1 MKIKGLVP
9 LRWLNCQGDTLANV
23 VEIIEDRE
31 ATKEKSKTH
40 HPRSLKSKWQEIARL
55 SNFSGGAGGSAA
67 SNRIRQERELLEGLK
82 QLLGGLNGQG
92 RGRERSRSTSPQ
104 PPSRSRSPSP
114 GWRTKGEGKKKGNGK
129 TQTKTKTAEEPSPS
143 GPRRVTWEQDGL
155 LAELKALVLQAEVH
169 RGTGPSLIS
178 ELQKLVSKYAI
189 ETAEPP
195 PNSSGTKTVAPWNGN
210 PKKENSSQTLIK
222 PCSQWWPKITTQKEF
237 VDALDLGEIPKES
250 AAVIGTFDQF
260 LGWKQLALTHQIKY
274 RFAVICQDITDPA
287 TASEKES
294 CEFKWVKLRNG
305 VWKKFGVMPLSVGG
319 MPEWPSEPKKLDG
332 CEKGSEEKALATFRV
347 LIPKRFVTAS
357 TWDAALKK
365 PVQLLA
371 GALPDGLAFRSYGWH
386 RNQDAKEE
394 AILGFVKIPLEEKDV
409 PGSRSGWNSVLFQP
423 ILDSQQNRHET
434 PIKWIPCTQ
443 KSSIEYFQEVKRQA
457 QNQKVGIA
465 IRRGGKNCLGLL
477 GVKDESCPAE
487 LVRRRWIARY
497 VPVHWNPQQFLEIL
511 QTKGWRTIDE
521 IQPPNHKGGL
531 WCFKATP
538 PPGCGEACEM
548 SVGSGKSVVF
558 SPWFPKRPQPP
569 KTVPLKSTFKGWVA
583 NGPTTEEVTKAEVQH
598 DQKNDEI
605 GETQLDSQ
613 TQQDVDMG
621 DGQQKRGAEDSP
633 AKPAAKTIK
642 LSSPQKGKGTSS
654 PSLGPDNYQMWD
666 LGGCGNCGFR
676 CLAATMAYR
685 NKKPPDQILTR
696 IDTLALTLR
705 SKCVTWLK
713 KHNSWKDSWFVD
725 ADASNSTEDGP
736 PATSVIEYLEVAQ
749 RPQKW
754 LDSWMCQASCEVLQC
769 PIIAWK
775 FVRNKWVFFY
785 HFIPESPSAKNNPP
799 IALFLRA
806 GHFTTLPADTKIPTE
821 WLNLK
826 NKETFGVSFLG
837 GGLKR
842 SSKEQSGVDFEN
854 SCSSWLRP
862 RSHITKAKSDRTC
875 TKANVS
881 SSSGRKRK
889 SERSHTE
896 KSFDSWLKPIK
907 DKHTKASSCKD
918 TEVVRAAKKSF
929 TEVLTWVCRYCDVQ
943 IRAEN
948 SRKLNVKRQSHL
960 RYRHNGQKTPAD
972 RWKKIPVNPVIATS
986 LLPPD
991 QRDWTCPFCKCG
1003 LPACESDYQRS
1014 LSIKHHYA
1022 TKHKRMKLSKA
1033 RIHTQRAK
1041 LYRQNPELQPRLQ
1054 AGHTSRSKA
1063 HKEKNKNDRDM
1074 KRGGHSLIHFDPNT
1088 ETWPEQIKPKELFSL
1103 VTCKVCW
1110 RFGRYSSFGHASRS
1124 KTYKEKNR
1132 DVRDMK
1138 TGCHNLIHFDPN
1150 IETWPEQIKPKQ
1162 LYSSVTCKVCWR
1174 FGRYSSFRQPC
1185 KPLSSRQGL
1194 RTWPILDLTNKKILA
1209 GLWNVKLEQ
1218 AETYLSKVSTKVSK
1232 ELATAAFDRLVKEGI
1247 EPHPGP
1253 CQVSSSKDIKQVSG
1267 IAKVPKVLILS
1278 LMNTSFMLMS
1288 FLFKKPELI

>member
-1 MKIKGLVP
+1 
-9 LRWLNCQGDTLANV
+9 
-23 VEIIEDRE
+23 
-31 ATKEKSKTH
+31 
-40 HPRSLKSKWQEIARL
+40 
-55 SNFSGGAGGSAA
+55 
-67 SNRIRQERELLEGLK
+67 
-82 QLLGGLNGQG
+82 
-92 RGRERSRSTSPQ
+92 
-104 PPSRSRSPSP
+104 
-114 GWRTKGEGKKKGNGK
+114 
-129 TQTKTKTAEEPSPS
+129 
-143 GPRRVTWEQDGL
+143 
-155 LAELKALVLQAEVH
+155 
-169 RGTGPSLIS
+169 
-178 ELQKLVSKYAI
+178 
-189 ETAEPP
+189 
-195 PNSSGTKTVAPWNGN
+195 
-210 PKKENSSQTLIK
+210 
-222 PCSQWWPKITTQKEF
+222 
-237 VDALDLGEIPKES
+237 
-250 AAVIGTFDQF
+250 
-260 LGWKQLALTHQIKY
+260 
-274 RFAVICQDITDPA
+274 
-287 TASEKES
+287 
-294 CEFKWVKLRNG
+294 
-305 VWKKFGVMPLSVGG
+305 
-319 MPEWPSEPKKLDG
+319 
-332 CEKGSEEKALATFRV
+332 
-347 LIPKRFVTAS
+347 
-357 TWDAALKK
+357 
-365 PVQLLA
+365 
-371 GALPDGLAFRSYGWH
+371 
-386 RNQDAKEE
+386 
-394 AILGFVKIPLEEKDV
+394 
-409 PGSRSGWNSVLFQP
+409 
-423 ILDSQQNRHET
+423 
-434 PIKWIPCTQ
+434 
-443 KSSIEYFQEVKRQA
+443 
-457 QNQKVGIA
+457 
-465 IRRGGKNCLGLL
+465 
-477 GVKDESCPAE
+477 
-487 LVRRRWIARY
+487 
-497 VPVHWNPQQFLEIL
+497 
-511 QTKGWRTIDE
+511 
-521 IQPPNHKGGL
+521 
-531 WCFKATP
+531 
-538 PPGCGEACEM
+538 
-548 SVGSGKSVVF
+548 
-558 SPWFPKRPQPP
+558 
-569 KTVPLKSTFKGWVA
+569 
-583 NGPTTEEVTKAEVQH
+583 
-598 DQKNDEI
+598 
-605 GETQLDSQ
+605 
-613 TQQDVDMG
+613 
-621 DGQQKRGAEDSP
+621 
-633 AKPAAKTIK
+633 
-642 LSSPQKGKGTSS
+642 
-654 PSLGPDNYQMWD
+654 
-666 LGGCGNCGFR
+666 
-676 CLAATMAYR
+676 MAYR

-713 KHNSWKDSWFVD
+713 KHSSWKDSWFVD

-785 HFIPESPSAKNNPP
+785 HFIPESPSAKNHPP

-1054 AGHTSRSKA
+1054 AGHMSRSKT

-1110 RFGRYSSFGHASRS
+1110 RFGRYSSFG
-1124 KTYKEKNR
+1124 
-1132 DVRDMK
+1132 
-1138 TGCHNLIHFDPN
+1138 
-1150 IETWPEQIKPKQ
+1150 Q
-1162 LYSSVTCKVCWR
+1162 
-1174 FGRYSSFRQPC
+1174 QPC
-1185 KPLSSRQGL
+1185 KPLCSRQGL
-1194 RTWPILDLTNKKILA
+1194 RTWPLLDLTNKKILA
-1209 GLWNVKLEQ
+1209 GLWNVRLEH
-1218 AETYLSKVSTKVSK
+1218 AESYLSKVSTKVC
-1232 ELATAAFDRLVKEGI
+1232 
-1247 EPHPGP
+1247 H
-1253 CQVSSSKDIKQVSG
+1253 C
-1267 IAKVPKVLILS
+1267 S
-1278 LMNTSFMLMS
+1278 L
-1288 FLFKKPELI
+1288 